1 VTHRRTIAPLAQ
13 PKSSS
18 SPRVKR
24 GVALFAVLAVLAS
37 GCGVA
42 SRAQDAGDNG
52 TGGSS
57 GANPTKGPAGP
68 VPAGLEKFYQQQPDW
83 ERCGSNQQ
91 CATITVPLDY
101 SEPTGETIEL
111 RARKVLAR
119 DRGGKIGTLFI
130 NPGGPGASG
139 QEFAASAGFVLGAQL
154 LRKFDVIGWDPRGVA
169 QSTPVRCLDT
179 AQLDKYIATD
189 GSPDNDAEITE
200 LNEESKVLANGCQQR
215 SGELLPHVSTKDAAR
230 DIDVLRGIVGDAEL
244 NYLGMSYGTYLGA
257 TYAELFPKNVGR
269 LVLDGA
275 VDPANTSKQNNMAQ
289 AKGFDTALD
298 AFAAD
303 CAQRSCRLGSTK
315 EEVLAKV
322 DKLITDSDATPLPG
336 DGKRQVTQ
344 ALVVLGVIYPLYVK
358 DFWPRLEDAVLDGL
372 AGNGARLLA
381 LADEYTDRE
390 PSGYASNSNEAIY
403 AVNCVDRPDIT
414 SIAQAKSEE
423 PEYKAASPRFGA
435 FLLWGSLACANWP
448 VKPENKPHPIK
459 AAGAKPIVVIGTT
472 RDPATPYEW
481 AVGLAGQLESGVLI
495 SRDGDGHTGYKAGNA
510 CVDNAVESFL
520 LQGTAP
526 TADIKC

>member
-1 VTHRRTIAPLAQ
+1 M
-13 PKSSS
+13 
-18 SPRVKR
+18 
-24 GVALFAVLAVLAS
+24 FAVLAVLVS
-37 GCGVA
+37 GCGIA
-42 SRAQDAGDNG
+42 SRAQDAGAEG
-52 TGGSS
+52 TTGSTGS
-57 GANPTKGPAGP
+57 GSNPTKGPAGP
-68 VPAGLEKFYQQQPDW
+68 IPAGLEKFYQQQPDW

-91 CATITVPLDY
+91 CATIEVPLDY
-101 SEPTGETIEL
+101 SKPTGETIEL

-119 DRGGKIGTLFI
+119 DRAGKIGTLFI

-154 LRKFDVIGWDPRGVA
+154 LRKFDVIGWDPRGVG

-179 AQLDKYIATD
+179 AQMDKYIATD
-189 GSPDNDAEITE
+189 GSPDDDAEINE
-200 LNEESKVLANGCQQR
+200 LNEESKVFANGCQQR

-230 DIDVLRGIVGDAEL
+230 DIDVLRGIVGDSEL
-244 NYLGMSYGTYLGA
+244 YYLGMSYGTYLGA

-275 VDPANTSKQNNMAQ
+275 VDPSKSSKQNNMAQ

-298 AFAAD
+298 AFAED

-315 EEVLAKV
+315 QEVLAKV
-322 DKLITDSDATPLPG
+322 DKLINDSDATPLPG
-336 DGKRQVTQ
+336 DGRREVTQ

-381 LADEYTDRE
+381 LADEYTSRE
-390 PSGYASNSNEAIY
+390 PGGYSNNSNEAIY
-403 AVNCVDRPDIT
+403 AVNCLDRPDIS
-414 SIAQAKSEE
+414 SIAQAKAEE

-435 FLLWGSLACANWP
+435 FLLWGSMACANWP
-448 VKPENKPHPIK
+448 VKPENQPHAIK
-459 AAGAKPIVVIGTT
+459 AAGAKPIVVVGTT

-495 SRDGDGHTGYKAGNA
+495 TRDGDGHTGYKAGNA
-510 CVDNAVESFL
+510 CVDNAVESYL

>member
-1 VTHRRTIAPLAQ
+1 MRTRKPIALLAAI
-13 PKSSS
+13 
-18 SPRVKR
+18 
-24 GVALFAVLAVLAS
+24 GVLAS

-42 SRAQDAGDNG
+42 SRAQDAGDGTTSG
-52 TGGSS
+52 TGS
-57 GANPTKGPAGP
+57 GPSKGPAGP
-68 VPAGLEKFYQQQPDW
+68 IPAGLEKFYQQKPDW

-101 SEPTGETIEL
+101 SKPTGQTIEL

-119 DRGGKIGTLFI
+119 DRTGRIGTLFI

-139 QEFAASAGFVLGAQL
+139 QQFAASAGFVLGTQL

-179 AQLDKYIATD
+179 AQLDKFIAAD
-189 GSPDNDAEITE
+189 GSPDNDTEITE
-200 LNEESKVLANGCQQR
+200 LNDEAKTLADGCEQR

-230 DIDVLRGIVGDAEL
+230 DIDVLRGIVGDTQL

-275 VDPANTSKQNNMAQ
+275 VDPSQTSKESGLAQ

-315 EEVLAKV
+315 AEVLANV
-322 DKLITDSDATPLPG
+322 DKLINDSDATPLPG
-336 DGKRQVTQ
+336 DGKRRVTQ
-344 ALVVLGVIYPLYVK
+344 ALVVLGVLYPLYLK
-358 DFWPRLEDAVLDGL
+358 DFWPRLEDAVVDGL

-381 LADEYTDRE
+381 LADEYTGRE
-390 PSGYASNSNEAIY
+390 PSGYENNQNEAIY
-403 AVNCVDRPDIT
+403 AVNCVDRPDLT

-423 PEYKAASPRFGA
+423 AEFKAASPRFGPYI
-435 FLLWGSLACANWP
+435 LWGSLPCTNWP
-448 VKPENKPHPIK
+448 VKPENKPHAIK
-459 AAGAKPIVVIGTT
+459 AAGAKPIMVVGTT
-472 RDPATPYEW
+472 RDPATPYAG
-481 AVGLAGQLESGVLI
+481 AVALAHQLESGVLVT
-495 SRDGDGHTGYKAGNA
+495 RDGDGHTGYKEGNA
-510 CVDNAVESFL
+510 CVDGAVETYL
-520 LQGTAP
+520 LQGIAP